1 MARKSKAGR
10 WSGYTVAVVD
20 DSAEYLAATK
30 LTLEREG
37 HRVLTAASGP
47 EALELLRTTPVD
59 LVLLDY
65 FMPGMTGEEV
75 VEQLRRFNPYV
86 QVILQTGYASE
97 RPPRDLLRRLD
108 IQGYHDK
115 SEGPDKLLLWTD
127 VGLKAAY
134 TVQLLYKSRQGL
146 RYILDVTPDLH
157 RIQPL
162 EDLLQGILFQVAG
175 LLGASDSFIAVVPR
189 AERSTAP
196 DPRSLPDHGFLA
208 MMEGSDLVIRAATGR
223 FRAQDR
229 LDSSLDADR
238 LGRVC
243 RTVQRGSIELGD
255 DATIVPL
262 RVGESVLGVVY
273 LDRAARRDGDAELLG
288 LLANQAAVALQN
300 AQLYQMATVDPLT
313 GLYVRRF
320 LEQWLGRELRSALRS
335 EQPLSLV
342 MLDLDR
348 FKQINDAAGH
358 IVGDKALAL
367 VGKVLREAT
376 RDSDLA
382 ARYGGDELTLVL
394 PNTPAEGAAA
404 VCERV
409 LRLLDDASVEGPN
422 GPVSV
427 RVSIGCASL
436 PGSAFGASE
445 IPRPVPPEYFSA
457 LGRALVAAA
466 DDGVY
471 AAKRAG
477 GHCASLPVPI
487 DWPAFG
493 AKPLECWA

>member
-1 MARKSKAGR
+1 MARRSR
-10 WSGYTVAVVD
+10 SDRSSGYTVAVVD

-30 LTLEREG
+30 MTLEREG
-37 HRVLTAASGP
+37 HRVLTCAGGA
-47 EALELLRTTPVD
+47 EALELLRTQPVD

-75 VEQLRRFNPYV
+75 VKQLRQFNPYV

-115 SEGPDKLLLWTD
+115 SEGPDKLLMWTD

-146 RYILDVTPDLH
+146 RYILDVTPELH

-162 EDLLQGILFQVAG
+162 EELLQGILFQVAG
-175 LLGASDSFIAVVPR
+175 LLGAADSFIAVMPPA
-189 AERSTAP
+189 AERNGAP
-196 DPRSLPDHGFLA
+196 KDGFLA
-208 MMEGSDLVIRAATGR
+208 VMEGSDLVIRAGTGR

-229 LDSSLDADR
+229 LDSSLDPDK

-243 RTVQRGSIELGD
+243 RTVQRGTVELGD

-262 RVGESVLGVVY
+262 QVGESVLGVVY
-273 LDRAARRDGDAELLG
+273 LDRAARDGGDAELMG
-288 LLANQAAVALQN
+288 LLANQAAVAIQN

-320 LEQWLGRELRSALRS
+320 LEQWLCRELRSALRS
-335 EQPLSLV
+335 GQPLSLV
-342 MLDLDR
+342 MLDLDQ

-358 IVGDKALAL
+358 VVGDKALAL

-376 RDSDLA
+376 RSSDVA

-394 PNTPAEGAAA
+394 PGTPAEGAAA
-404 VCERV
+404 VCDRV
-409 LRLLDDASVEGPN
+409 LRMLDDAAVEGPN

-427 RVSIGCASL
+427 RVSVGCATLS
-436 PGSAFGASE
+436 GSSFAAEE
-445 IPRPVPPEYFSA
+445 IPRPVTQEYFAA

-466 DDGVY
+466 DEGVY
-471 AAKRAG
+471 AAKREG
-477 GHCASLPVPI
+477 GHCASLAVPI
-487 DWPAFG
+487 GWPAFAG
-493 AKPLECWA
+493 PRPQECMA